1 MLSSSSFK
9 FGLGSTGGRGLRVAA
24 HFRGPGILGT
34 FDPHGGARWVGPPRI
49 SSPRVPS
56 SILRSKKNILQARRR
71 AGNSAACPRL
81 GDQPRRADLMGPVAA
96 LVCST
101 GLEVGAGALPA
112 RRGLERAAGAGLC
125 CVLYESG
132 AASEPGTVPVPALA
146 TRTLEGTS
154 ATGRRRLG
162 LACTGSSSHLNGPRW
177 QAPRYLPSPTRT
189 HPGRPRTPARA

>member
-1 MLSSSSFK
+1 VLSLRPVVVVSSSASAVP
-9 FGLGSTGGRGLRVAA
+9 GVTVSESAA
-24 HFRGPGILGT
+24 HCRGPGMLGT
-34 FDPHGGARWVGPPRI
+34 LIRMAARDGLGRPEFPAREFQ
-49 SSPRVPS
+49 
-56 SILRSKKNILQARRR
+56 LRSKKKHFPGR

-81 GDQPRRADLMGPVAA
+81 GDQARRADLMGPVHDS
-96 LVCST
+96 VCS
-101 GLEVGAGALPA
+101 
-112 RRGLERAAGAGLC
+112 RGLKLGPGRCQHTAAWSAAGAGLC